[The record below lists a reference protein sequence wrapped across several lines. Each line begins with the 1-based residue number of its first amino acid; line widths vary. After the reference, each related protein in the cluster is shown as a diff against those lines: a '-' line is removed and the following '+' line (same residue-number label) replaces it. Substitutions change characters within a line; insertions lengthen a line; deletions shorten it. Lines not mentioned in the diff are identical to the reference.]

1 MRQASLN
8 MGVLHLAT
16 TFLSFELAGIGLIGL
31 IIFIIFPFMYDGIVK
46 TKILIQR

>member
-16 TFLSFELAGIGLIGL
+16 TFLSFELAGIGLI
-31 IIFIIFPFMYDGIVK
+31 IYIIFPFMYDGIVK